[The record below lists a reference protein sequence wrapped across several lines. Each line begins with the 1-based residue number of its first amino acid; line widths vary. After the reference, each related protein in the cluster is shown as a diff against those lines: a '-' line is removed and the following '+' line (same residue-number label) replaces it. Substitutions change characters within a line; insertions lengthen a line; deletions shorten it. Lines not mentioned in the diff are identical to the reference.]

1 MIFDRKEKVG
11 PEGRL
16 RDHNGLVELCIGTVS
31 AQNMGA
37 TTKAMST
44 HVNNICSMRK

>member
-31 AQNMGA
+31 AQNMVPPR
-37 TTKAMST
+37 KLCQHMST
-44 HVNNICSMRK
+44 TYVR